1 MDFLDNTK
9 GRRRSTGGTRPGT
22 WQHIVYRRI
31 LSLPTAL
38 VLLWIFLLH
47 WGERS
52 LFSND
57 VNSCNWESWEQ
68 WVGLGT
74 FYLDSV
80 EADLNLQPS
89 KAQPHRVVFIADPQL
104 VDPHTYPGRPWP
116 LSSLT
121 IAFTD
126 KYLKRSYRLIQNVLD
141 PDTIFFLGD
150 LFDGGREWATN
161 QQGFETSEK
170 QWKGY
175 GEEYW
180 LKEYNRFGKI
190 FFESDQFYGGL
201 PTGKDKK
208 LIASLPGN
216 HDLGFGTGIQ
226 KPVRERFRA
235 YFGESDRVD
244 VIGNHTFVSLDTVS
258 LSAMGQPDSPD
269 ELWNSTLLFLDQA
282 QDTKRRAVQ
291 QELKKQQELLL
302 HEKYEHAITYDLAQ
316 QKPKAKLETKSK
328 PELPTIVLTH
338 VPLYRDP
345 GTPCGPLRER
355 SPPSAPNLEHDEP
368 NAIRVAA
375 GYQYQNVLTRD
386 ISKTIAEKVG
396 NVGYVFSGD
405 DHDYCEVVHRGY
417 ASAGAGIREITVKSM
432 SWAMGVRKPGF
443 LLMSLYNPIDSH
455 GKSLYDI
462 VGGQHSGDATVQTHL
477 CLLPDQ
483 LGIFIRYG
491 LCALFSIAVVMM
503 HSVVQAKK
511 SGGDGQSESLS
522 PVLPTTEPTKRRNS
536 NEKSR
541 ARAQSGSLSSLS
553 SSEASSALFSRSI
566 NARTRSVSP
575 AVAGGYGLPF
585 VPSRPNAPLIE
596 QAGYFGKERD
606 DDPTDE
612 WGNPYLK
619 VKPKPKIRKPK
630 GFAGR
635 LLEHL
640 GRNMAWVAGPV
651 FLYYYWLLQ
660 HG

>member
-1 MDFLDNTK
+1 MLGNLLDGK
-9 GRRRSTGGTRPGT
+9 GRQKSRGGTRPDT
-22 WQHIVYRRI
+22 WKQYARQR
-31 LSLPTAL
+31 LFSLPTAL
-38 VLLWIFLLH
+38 AFVWFFVLH

-52 LFSND
+52 SFSSD
-57 VNSCNWESWEQ
+57 VNSCDWAAWEQ
-68 WVGLGT
+68 WPI
-74 FYLDSV
+74 
-80 EADLNLQPS
+80 Q
-89 KAQPHRVVFIADPQL
+89 AQPHRVVFIADPQL

-141 PDTIFFLGD
+141 PDTLFFLGD
-150 LFDGGREWATN
+150 LFDGGREWATD
-161 QQGFETSEK
+161 QEGFEETEK
-170 QWKGY
+170 RWKGY
-175 GEEYW
+175 GEQYW

-190 FFESDQFYGGL
+190 FFEPDQFHGGR
-201 PTGKDKK
+201 PSGKEKK

-226 KPVRERFRA
+226 KPVRDRFRA

-258 LSAMGQPDSPD
+258 LSAMGQPDSSD

-282 QDTKRRAVQ
+282 QDIKRRAVQ
-291 QELKKQQELLL
+291 QELKMQ
-302 HEKYEHAITYDLAQ
+302 HEIQPHKKYEHTVTLAEDLERHQ
-316 QKPKAKLETKSK
+316 TQDKIKESKS
-328 PELPTIVLTH
+328 ELPTIVLTH

-345 GTPCGPLRER
+345 GTPCGPMREKY
-355 SPPSAPNLEHDEP
+355 PPSAPNLEHDEQ

-417 ASAGAGIREITVKSM
+417 PSAGAGIREITVKSM

-443 LLMSLYNPIDSH
+443 LLMSLWNPIDAQ
-455 GKSLYDI
+455 GQSLYDI
-462 VGGQHSGDATVQTHL
+462 AGGQHPGDATVQTHL

-491 LCALFSIAVVMM
+491 LLAFFSIGLVAVYSVM
-503 HSVVQAKK
+503 QASK
-511 SGGDGQSESLS
+511 SGANASPGSSS
-522 PVLPTTEPTKRRNS
+522 PVLPTTEPTKRRDS
-536 NEKSR
+536 NEGTRSR
-541 ARAQSGSLSSLS
+541 AESGSAHSTN
-553 SSEASSALFSRSI
+553 SSEASSALYSRSV

-575 AVAGGYGLPF
+575 AVVGGYGLPS
-585 VPSRPNAPLIE
+585 VQSRPNASLIE
-596 QAGYFGKERD
+596 QAGYYGKERD
-606 DDPTDE
+606 LDPTDE
-612 WGNPYLK
+612 WGNPR
-619 VKPKPKIRKPK
+619 VRSKPKIRKPK
-630 GFAGR
+630 GFGGR
-635 LLEHL
+635 LVEHL
-640 GRNMAWVAGPV
+640 GRNMGWVAGPV
-651 FLYYYWLLQ
+651 LFYYYWLLK